1 MYHIAKVTGWGFSEI
16 MEELPL
22 SAGMQIID
30 ADLYANGIERV
41 YRSTGPD
48 FDSLRTI
55 EDAFLK
61 LRQ

>member
-1 MYHIAKVTGWGFSEI
+1 

-22 SAGMQIID
+22 AAGLQIMD
-30 ADLYANGIERV
+30 ADLYGLGIERV